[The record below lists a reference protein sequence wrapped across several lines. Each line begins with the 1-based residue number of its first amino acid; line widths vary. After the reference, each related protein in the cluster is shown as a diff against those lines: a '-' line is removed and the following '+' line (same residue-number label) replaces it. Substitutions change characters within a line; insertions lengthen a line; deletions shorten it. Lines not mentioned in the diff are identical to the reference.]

1 MVKSS
6 IKSKKQ
12 ENSTVLPV
20 SEKYNIWL
28 DTSLDNLDYEKELQ
42 QEYKDLKYNPREL
55 RPIGKEVLNDWFK
68 STRRRI
74 FRKRSC

>member
-28 DTSLDNLDYEKELQ
+28 TFSFAIYISLYRAMMISFYNYMYIF
-42 QEYKDLKYNPREL
+42 YKNYHE
-55 RPIGKEVLNDWFK
+55 
-68 STRRRI
+68 
-74 FRKRSC
+74 